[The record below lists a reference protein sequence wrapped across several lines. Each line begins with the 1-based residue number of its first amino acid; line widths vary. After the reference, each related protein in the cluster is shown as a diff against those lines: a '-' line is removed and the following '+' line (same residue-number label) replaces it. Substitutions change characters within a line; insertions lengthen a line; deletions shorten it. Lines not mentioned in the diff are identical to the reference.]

1 MRTEDQQYCG
11 LPWLKN
17 GRSREGCDCAG
28 LAWLWLKEQAGLTAP
43 APRADAEVSAGEVG
57 LRIFKAGTLRRGD
70 AVFFRHRPSKRI
82 RHVAIYLGD
91 GKVLTTLAGAGS
103 RIENGWVL
111 LRRLGFEP
119 VGTIAAEDTDRLARA
134 LADPELGWTT
144 VILLVLSFALS
155 YAISYLSSSATTSAS
170 DATTATTVSGKY
182 SANTGGL
189 ATAKT
194 AEIPLPDILGTVV
207 VAGNC
212 VYQQLPIK
220 DHATTNSPPQAWNQ
234 VIVLESAPSHS
245 LDYASLQVN
254 GLSYQDSSFHSGSN
268 MTGIALNPGNAD
280 QAVIGNINGDTYV
293 PSVTLYHG
301 SYGTTVP
308 VDPRAGGDRS
318 FPVYGFSGTSY
329 LVFRLFDSSAFASF
343 NVTIR
348 VKGRR
353 CRKFDEDGFL
363 RTAVSGESLTG
374 ANGSKV
380 RFKLAQTDIAAVS
393 AITVNGTAYAA
404 MALGAQ
410 TGNVYHLNK
419 TKGFVEFMTAP
430 AAAATILVS
439 YTYFPRAFTQNPAL
453 HIVYLLTEPRRGKA
467 FPEDR
472 IDWAAAVEARD
483 YYDETVAW
491 TDTSG
496 VASVPRYQTNYSIDT
511 KKTVQDHLQVLLDA
525 CHSALLLVS
534 GKFILTPIKDGTSV
548 FSFDTTTI
556 MVDDSGDSTFK
567 ASLQDRAS
575 KANRV
580 KLSYYSEDTLNSQ
593 TDVIADDE
601 ANQAARSGRAGDS
614 GVVETDLTFYAV
626 TNYAQAARLAE
637 TLVREYVNSNWLW
650 TWKTNIQGLA
660 LMPGDLVDVTHPSIA
675 AAAKKMRIESLE
687 YDENDRLT
695 LTASEYV
702 ENAYF

>member
-1 MRTEDQQYCG
+1 MLGDLPGFKPG
-11 LPWLKN
+11 LLK
-17 GRSREGCDCAG
+17 
-28 LAWLWLKEQAGLTAP
+28 
-43 APRADAEVSAGEVG
+43 
-57 LRIFKAGTLRRGD
+57 RGD
-70 AVFFRHRPSKRI
+70 AVFFRHRPSQKI

-91 GKVLTTLAGAGS
+91 GRLLTTVAGAGS

-111 LRRLGFEP
+111 LRRLGFDP
-119 VGTIAAEDTDRLARA
+119 VATIVADDADRLARA
-134 LADPELGWTT
+134 LADPELGWVT
-144 VILLVLSFALS
+144 VALLALSFALS
-155 YAISYLSSSATTSAS
+155 YAVSYLSSSATTSAT

-189 ATAKT
+189 ATSKT
-194 AEIPLPDILGTVV
+194 AEIPLPDILGAVV

-212 VYQQLPIK
+212 VYQQLPVK
-220 DHATTNSPPQAWNQ
+220 DHATSNSPPQAWNQ
-234 VIVLESAPSHS
+234 VIVLESGPSQS
-245 LDYASLQVN
+245 LDYTSLQVN
-254 GLSYQDSSFHSGSN
+254 GLSYQDTSFHAGSN
-268 MTGIALNPGNAD
+268 LAGIYVNPNNPD
-280 QAVIGNINGDTYV
+280 QAVIGNISGDTYV

-301 SYGTTVP
+301 SYGIDVA

-318 FPVYGFSGTSY
+318 FPVYGFSGCSY

-353 CRKFDEDGFL
+353 CRQFDEDGFL
-363 RTAVSGESLTG
+363 RTSVSSEHLTG

-380 RFKLAQTDIAAVS
+380 RFKMAGTDIDAVS
-393 AITVNGTAYAA
+393 AITVNGTPYAA
-404 MALGAQ
+404 MALGSQ

-430 AAAATILVS
+430 ANAATILIS
-439 YTYFPRAFTQNPAL
+439 YTYFTRVFTQNPAL
-453 HIVYLLTEPRRGKA
+453 HVVYLLTEPRRGKA
-467 FPEDR
+467 FSEDR
-472 IDWAAAVEARD
+472 IDWAAAVAARD
-483 YYDETVAW
+483 YYNEEVSW

-496 VASVPRYQTNYSIDT
+496 VASGRRYQTNYSIDT

-525 CHSALLLVS
+525 CHSSLLLVA
-534 GKFILTPIKDGTSV
+534 GKFILTPINDGDSV
-548 FSFDTTTI
+548 FSFDTSNI
-556 MVDDSGDSTFK
+556 LVDSSNNSTFK

-601 ANQAARSGRAGDS
+601 ANQAARAGRAGD
-614 GVVETDLTFYAV
+614 GGIVETDLTFYAV
-626 TNYAQAARLAE
+626 TNYPQAARLAE

-660 LMPGDLVDVTHPSIA
+660 LMPGDLVDVTHPSVTGA
-675 AAAKKMRIESLE
+675 GKKMRIESLE
-687 YDENDRLT
+687 YDENDL
-695 LTASEYV
+695 LAITASEYV
-702 ENAYF
+702 ESAYF